1 MAYGKSPEAE
11 EEFEFN
17 LMGDDIIKAKEK
29 AFALCLKL
37 SETSPLKFKEYS
49 ALLKKLLG
57 SVGNGI
63 FIEPPFN
70 CSNGKNIHVGSDF
83 LVSSNVTI
91 SDEAPVYIGDYCVIG
106 PNTLITTVSHP
117 LSPAQRREHV
127 ATAISIKIGNDV
139 MVGANVV
146 ILPGITIGNNVIV
159 AAGAVVTR
167 DVPDNCMVG
176 GIPARVMKNLP
187 DDT

>member
-1 MAYGKSPEAE
+1 MAYGKSPDVE

-17 LMGDDIIKAKEK
+17 LMGDDIIRAKEK
-29 AFALCLKL
+29 ALDLCLRIK
-37 SETSPLKFKEYS
+37 ETSPLNFKEYT

-70 CSNGKNIHVGSDF
+70 CSNGKNIHVGDDF

-91 SDEAPVYIGDYCVIG
+91 SDEAPVYIGDYCIIG

-139 MVGANVV
+139 MIGANVV
-146 ILPGITIGNNVIV
+146 ILPGVTIGNRVIV
-159 AAGAVVTR
+159 GAGSVVTH
-167 DVPDNCMVG
+167 D
-176 GIPARVMKNLP
+176 IP
-187 DDT
+187 DDVVVAGNPAKIIKNNAV

>member
-91 SDEAPVYIGDYCVIG
+91 SDVYRGLLRYRPQYPHYHRVPPAVSGPAPGACGHGDF
-106 PNTLITTVSHP
+106 H
-117 LSPAQRREHV
+117 
-127 ATAISIKIGNDV
+127 
-139 MVGANVV
+139 
-146 ILPGITIGNNVIV
+146 
-159 AAGAVVTR
+159 
-167 DVPDNCMVG
+167 
-176 GIPARVMKNLP
+176 
-187 DDT
+187 